1 MPVVIEELDVQVQPQ
16 PSAPAPAAAP
26 AGGGAAVDERALTAI
41 LQREAWRQGRLAAD

>member
-16 PSAPAPAAAP
+16 PSALAPAAAP

-41 LQREAWRQGRLAAD
+41 LQREAWRQERLAAD